1 MKLQNSGQRQPKSVL
16 YFVLQQENKERQY
29 DSWPWIML
37 WCVGQWLSINSA
49 TDAYKKKKKKK
60 VFVGFFSVN
69 VCKCINTDLY
79 C

>member
-49 TDAYKKKKKKK
+49 TDAYKKKKKK

>member
-49 TDAYKKKKKKK
+49 TDAYKKKKKS
-60 VFVGFFSVN
+60 FCGLFFCECV
-69 VCKCINTDLY
+69 
-79 C
+79 